1 MNGEWEYED
10 EREHYGYQR
19 WEHRKSGENTF
30 GDSSV
35 VIDRNERANIGC
47 TGRVW
52 EWWTCNTSWNTFPP
66 SCRTLEQRKA
76 YAMIMARMS

>member
-19 WEHRKSGENTF
+19 WLLPEFGPNGHSLLVDRMNRRNISHSGRT
-30 GDSSV
+30 
-35 VIDRNERANIGC
+35 
-47 TGRVW
+47 W
-52 EWWTCNTSWNTFPP
+52 EWWSYNTSWQTFPP